1 MDRKYRPRIVHI
13 FFWILSCSLLHCVCD
28 WAEVL
33 FTFWNDLDAAYLHM
47 YDEKVLNHA
56 YFFSQTR
63 LFFPL
68 KGGKGQIHQINTF
81 SYFPS
86 WLFSYQKQ
94 ASRALESVLTLH
106 TVKNLL
112 ENFGLLIFSA
122 LIFNLTQAT
131 KRFF

>member
-1 MDRKYRPRIVHI
+1 MDRKYRPRIVNI
-13 FFWILSCSLLHCVCD
+13 FFWISSCSLLHCVCD

-63 LFFPL
+63 LFFRL
-68 KGGKGQIHQINTF
+68 RGGKGQIHQINTF

-86 WLFSYQKQ
+86 WLFSYQQ
-94 ASRALESVLTLH
+94 HRVGVCVNTLH
-106 TVKNLL
+106 GEEFIKVHIFWENHFCKISNILL
-112 ENFGLLIFSA
+112 
-122 LIFNLTQAT
+122 TAT
-131 KRFF
+131 T